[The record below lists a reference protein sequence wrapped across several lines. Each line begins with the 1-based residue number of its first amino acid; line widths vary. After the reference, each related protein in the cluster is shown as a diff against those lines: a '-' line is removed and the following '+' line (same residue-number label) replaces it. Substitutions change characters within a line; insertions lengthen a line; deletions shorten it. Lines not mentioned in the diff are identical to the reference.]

1 LNPRSIRADFIAAI
15 AFALTLCCPVAV
27 LAGGL
32 MEDDHD
38 DAAKAAG
45 PSYFGFVKD
54 NRGAIVPDA
63 KVAADLKGSSVVT
76 RSDITG
82 AYKLPGF
89 GKEVSPDD
97 VVISCGKEGFKQLRV
112 LRRTVNAA
120 TTTAIEIECTLQ
132 RL

>member
-1 LNPRSIRADFIAAI
+1 MKLQSGRVDFIAAI
-15 AFALTLCCPVAV
+15 AFVFALGYTATAR
-27 LAGGL
+27 AGGL
-32 MEDDHD
+32 MEDEHD
-38 DAAKAAG
+38 DVAKAAG

-76 RSDITG
+76 RSDVTG

-112 LRRTVNAA
+112 LRRNAA
-120 TTTAIEIECTLQ
+120 NATAIEIECTLQ

>member
-1 LNPRSIRADFIAAI
+1 MNLQSGRVDVIA
-15 AFALTLCCPVAV
+15 AFALV
-27 LAGGL
+27 LALGYTATARAGGL
-32 MEDDHD
+32 MEDEHD
-38 DAAKAAG
+38 DVAKAAG

-76 RSDITG
+76 RSDVTG

-112 LRRTVNAA
+112 LRRTANAA
-120 TTTAIEIECTLQ
+120 TATAIEIECTLQ

>member
-1 LNPRSIRADFIAAI
+1 LKPRSTRVGVVAAI
-15 AFALTLCCPVAV
+15 AFALGWSSIG

-45 PSYFGFVKD
+45 PAYFGFVKD
-54 NRGAIVPDA
+54 ARGTIVPDA
-63 KVAADLKGSSVVT
+63 KVSAELKNKGTVVT
-76 RSDITG
+76 RTDITG

-112 LRRTVNAA
+112 LRRTTNAA
-120 TTTAIEIECTLQ
+120 TATAIEIECTLQ

>member
-1 LNPRSIRADFIAAI
+1 ML
-15 AFALTLCCPVAV
+15 ALGCSSAS

-38 DAAKAAG
+38 DHAKASG
-45 PSYFGFVKD
+45 PSYFGYIKD
-54 NRGAIVPDA
+54 SRGTIVPDA
-63 KVAADLKGSSVVT
+63 KVAADLKGSTVVT

-112 LRRTVNAA
+112 LRRTANAA
-120 TTTAIEIECTLQ
+120 TATAIEIECTLQ